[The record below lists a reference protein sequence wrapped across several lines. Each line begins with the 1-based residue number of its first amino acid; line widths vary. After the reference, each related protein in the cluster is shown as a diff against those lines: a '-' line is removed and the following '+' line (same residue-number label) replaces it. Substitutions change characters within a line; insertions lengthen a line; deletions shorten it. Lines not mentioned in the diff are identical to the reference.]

1 MVNIPGCALP
11 LAVTSVYVLTAVAE
25 KSNGAAFIFQY
36 VQKMNIV
43 DWYVSRNNSYYLLHE
58 HDS

>member
-25 KSNGAAFIFQY
+25 KSNGTAFIFQY

-43 DWYVSRNNSYYLLHE
+43 D
-58 HDS
+58 